1 MILFAD
7 CSSSTRGM
15 FLGLILLVL
24 TVIGCIIVMVIMDD
38 CNYKTVIHITLIYEV
53 LLFTLLILASLQ
65 LYYKIVK
72 FDVNLNPISFLD
84 DMLLIVCLPSFFLF
98 GVIQLGAAVMSVNG
112 KVNKLS
118 SSMSSLFHL
127 VVIRADT
134 AITSHFPPK
143 SIKGRRI
150 Y

>member
-53 LLFTLLILASLQ
+53 NLFTLLILASLQ

-112 KVNKLS
+112 KVNQLS
-118 SSMSSLFHL
+118 SSMSISCPHYATLL
-127 VVIRADT
+127 I
-134 AITSHFPPK
+134 
-143 SIKGRRI
+143 
-150 Y
+150 

>member
-38 CNYKTVIHITLIYEV
+38 CNYKTAIHITLIYEV
-53 LLFTLLILASLQ
+53 NLFTLLILASLQ

-118 SSMSSLFHL
+118 SSMSISCTHYVTLL
-127 VVIRADT
+127 I
-134 AITSHFPPK
+134 
-143 SIKGRRI
+143 
-150 Y
+150 